1 MKLLS
6 IIQPCFISA
15 VILRCDEEGLPDKAT
30 IRREVEKWAYASA
43 RSLESDPK
51 MAEKQA
57 LNAKKLRLRSRVR
70 SPYELKLLFCKKCK
84 EFSPPPKYS
93 TIRIRNGWLVIRC
106 SRCGGIYR
114 KKLVPLPSRK
124 RK

>member
-1 MKLLS
+1 
-6 IIQPCFISA
+6 
-15 VILRCDEEGLPDKAT
+15 LPDKAV
-30 IRREVEKWAYASA
+30 IRREVEKWTYAAA

-70 SPYELKLLFCKKCK
+70 SPYELKLFFCKKCK

-93 TIRIRNGWLVIRC
+93 TIRVRDGWLVIRC
-106 SRCGGIYR
+106 SKCGGVYR
-114 KKLVPLPSRK
+114 KKLVSSPSRR